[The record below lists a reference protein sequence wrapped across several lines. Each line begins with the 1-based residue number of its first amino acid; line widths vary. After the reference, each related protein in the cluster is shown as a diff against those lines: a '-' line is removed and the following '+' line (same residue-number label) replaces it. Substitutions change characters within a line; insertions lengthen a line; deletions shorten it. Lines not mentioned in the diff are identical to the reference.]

1 MSTTDSFLKSTDG
14 GSGHGASIEN
24 SLAFQQVAPGS
35 RRRRDFVRAYQS
47 WVQSTANP

>member
-1 MSTTDSFLKSTDG
+1 MFSDDNLFKPND
-14 GSGHGASIEN
+14 GSGHGESIKN

-35 RRRRDFVRAYQS
+35 RRRRDFVRAYQN